1 MESLL
6 CHLNSHMKKQ
16 GPIKSEVTK
25 VFSLAA
31 SFAWTME
38 QEIEDGNKIWKYG
51 GNPDMDRW
59 QLYKSIWNGK
69 FLFFKII
76 AKFFLIFVFLGFF

>member
-1 MESLL
+1 
-6 CHLNSHMKKQ
+6 MKKQ

-25 VFSLAA
+25 ILSLSA

-51 GNPDMDRW
+51 GNQDMDRW

-69 FLFFKII
+69 FLFLRTIFNIFNI
-76 AKFFLIFVFLGFF
+76 FLLIFLLIFL

>member
-6 CHLNSHMKKQ
+6 CHLNSHLKKQ

-51 GNPDMDRW
+51 GNPDMIDGN
-59 QLYKSIWNGK
+59 YTN
-69 FLFFKII
+69 
-76 AKFFLIFVFLGFF
+76 IFGMVNFYF

>member
-1 MESLL
+1 
-6 CHLNSHMKKQ
+6 MKKQ

-51 GNPDMDRW
+51 GNADMDRW

-76 AKFFLIFVFLGFF
+76 AKKKILFLFF